1 MKSKK
6 GLIIG
11 SIIAVIVIIV
21 AIIGVLYFTTDLFK
35 TDRQL
40 FYKYLS
46 KVQIMD
52 KTFAQKYTQSNEKI
66 SKNSSSSV
74 AEVNVSAKV
83 ANTETGIADVQKL
96 FSIKSNGLE
105 NVPLKQSYR
114 DFILSSNEQNLL
126 TLKYMR
132 DDNLYA
138 IGADNILAK
147 YIAVENANLKELFA
161 KMGVE
166 DVSQIPDSIPTNY
179 EELLKIDEQTLQA
192 IGQTYSTYIYN
203 NINENSYYTITNSDK
218 TKMIGVSLT
227 EQEVITILKGILETA
242 KNDNTLLSL
251 IMNKAQLLGYKD
263 VTVQSIQTQIQEYID
278 ELSSQTYSNEKGFFE
293 FSFTKSGNQII
304 KINITTIEKVTNE
317 NNVTETDPALLQ
329 NPIETIHQTSEN
341 KIRLEIDISQNG
353 KMIMTIQENN
363 KETMKIEIDYSYNDV
378 ILKLNIAANM
388 KENDEIS
395 TVNLNGEM
403 SNYQTE
409 NITQNYVLDIT
420 SGENN
425 NYQITMSN
433 QISLKEDVQIQKLTT
448 ENSAKLNDMSGQQIS
463 QLFTAIVARVMTL
476 YGAQISSLSM

>member
-1 MKSKK
+1 
-6 GLIIG
+6 
-11 SIIAVIVIIV
+11 
-21 AIIGVLYFTTDLFK
+21 
-35 TDRQL
+35 
-40 FYKYLS
+40 
-46 KVQIMD
+46 
-52 KTFAQKYTQSNEKI
+52 
-66 SKNSSSSV
+66 
-74 AEVNVSAKV
+74 
-83 ANTETGIADVQKL
+83 
-96 FSIKSNGLE
+96 
-105 NVPLKQSYR
+105 
-114 DFILSSNEQNLL
+114 
-126 TLKYMR
+126 
-132 DDNLYA
+132 
-138 IGADNILAK
+138 
-147 YIAVENANLKELFA
+147 
-161 KMGVE
+161 
-166 DVSQIPDSIPTNY
+166 
-179 EELLKIDEQTLQA
+179 
-192 IGQTYSTYIYN
+192 
-203 NINENSYYTITNSDK
+203 
-218 TKMIGVSLT
+218 MIGVSLT
-227 EQEVITILKGILETA
+227 EQEVITILNGILETA